1 MWKWKSLSHVQLFVS
16 PWNSPGQNT
25 GVDSLSLLQGIF
37 PTQGSNPGLPHCR
50 HFFTSWVTRET
61 QEYVWVGRLSLL
73 QQIFLTQE
81 LNQGLLHCRQILYQ
95 LSYYLHLIRT
105 PHVSWEFLTLQILL
119 PGTVFLILSSHNCCE
134 VEGIDVILVF
144 TYRGK
149 WQLAVWPLRDQK
161 LCAVL
166 KWHQHTKFSAC
177 LR

>member
-16 PWNSPGQNT
+16 PWTIKSMEFSRSEYCSGYSLPPPGGSSQLR
-25 GVDSLSLLQGIF
+25 DQ
-37 PTQGSNPGLPHCR
+37 TQVFHIAGR
-50 HFFTSWVTRET
+50 FFTSWVTREA
-61 QEYVWVGRLSLL
+61 QEYFWVGRLSLL

-81 LNQGLLHCRQILYQ
+81 LNRGLLHCRQILYQ

-144 TYRGK
+144 T
-149 WQLAVWPLRDQK
+149 
-161 LCAVL
+161 
-166 KWHQHTKFSAC
+166 
-177 LR
+177 